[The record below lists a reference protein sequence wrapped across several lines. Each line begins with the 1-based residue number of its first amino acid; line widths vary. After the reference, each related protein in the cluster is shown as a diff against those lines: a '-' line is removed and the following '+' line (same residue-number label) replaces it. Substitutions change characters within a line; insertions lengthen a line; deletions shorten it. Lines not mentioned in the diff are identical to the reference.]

1 VAKIL
6 IVEDD
11 QAIASVIKAALASE
25 HITADHCKTG
35 LEATAALKITDYELL
50 ILDWNLPGSASGLE
64 ICQQYRDIGGN
75 KPVML
80 LTARESTNNKVQ
92 AFDAG
97 ADDYLVKPFDTEELI
112 ARVKA
117 LLRRPVEMKAK
128 ILTIDNLKLDS
139 NTFRVYKDG
148 KIVDL
153 LPKEF
158 AILEL
163 LMSNIDHYFT
173 AEAILNRV
181 WQSDSTTSIDSV
193 RTFIKTL
200 RKKLLEASSEQ
211 NWDIENKR
219 GLGYR
224 LSVLAKSN

>member
-11 QAIASVIKAALASE
+11 NAIAAVIKAALDSE
-25 HITADHCKTG
+25 HLIADHCKTAI
-35 LEATAALKITDYELL
+35 EAATAIKLTDYDLL
-50 ILDWNLPGSASGLE
+50 ILDWNLPASATGVE
-64 ICQQYRDIGGN
+64 ICRQYRDTGGN

-80 LTARESTNNKVQ
+80 LTARETVGNKVE

-97 ADDYLVKPFDTEELI
+97 ADDYLVKPFNIEELI

-117 LLRRPVEMKAK
+117 LLRRPVELKAK
-128 ILTIDNLKLDS
+128 ILAVGNLQLDS
-139 NTFRVYKDG
+139 NTYRVQKDG
-148 KIVDL
+148 KSIDL

-163 LMSNIDHYFT
+163 LMSNVDHYFT
-173 AEAILNRV
+173 ADAILNRV
-181 WQSDSTTSIDSV
+181 WKTESTTSIDSV

-200 RKKLLEASSEQ
+200 RKKLLESGAEQ

-224 LSVLAKSN
+224 LALLAKSD